1 MLPVVVCGREL
12 GWSDVTV
19 ENHDLS
25 SNTEARVAHTVKD
38 GVSDRVGVAEQDGE
52 VNDR

>member
-1 MLPVVVCGREL
+1 MLSIVVCGREL

-19 ENHDLS
+19 DNHDLG
-25 SNTEARVAHTVKD
+25 SNTEARVAHAVKD
-38 GVSDRVGVAEQDGE
+38 GVSDRVDVAEQDGE